1 MRNYKAR
8 GALVQ
13 DGLRKQSSKTSIRA
27 AEQSSDSEV
36 EAIVNEGVH
45 TAYTVA
51 EKTIRDNCHPF
62 AISFLLSLSQDQMK
76 ILQEK
81 QLRANAAQSK
91 TDTLFLCDRFQD
103 TLCEVQ
109 QKLLKESKLWVI
121 QRRQII
127 KKTPLD
133 IQID

>member
-1 MRNYKAR
+1 MKTKEEQKMRAMRNYKAR

-13 DGLRKQSSKTSIRA
+13 DGLRKQSSKASLRA

-81 QLRANAAQSK
+81 QLKANAQSK
-91 TDTLFLCDRFQD
+91 TDPLFLCDRFLN
-103 TLCEVQ
+103 TLCMVQ
-109 QKLLKESKLWVI
+109 QKLLKESKLW
-121 QRRQII
+121 II
-127 KKTPLD
+127 
-133 IQID
+133 

>member
-1 MRNYKAR
+1 
-8 GALVQ
+8 
-13 DGLRKQSSKTSIRA
+13 
-27 AEQSSDSEV
+27 
-36 EAIVNEGVH
+36 
-45 TAYTVA
+45 
-51 EKTIRDNCHPF
+51 
-62 AISFLLSLSQDQMK
+62 MK